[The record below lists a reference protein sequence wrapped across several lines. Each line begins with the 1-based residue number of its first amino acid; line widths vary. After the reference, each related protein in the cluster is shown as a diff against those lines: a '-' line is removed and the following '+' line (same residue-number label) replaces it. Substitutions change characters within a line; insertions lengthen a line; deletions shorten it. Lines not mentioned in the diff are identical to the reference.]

1 MALDAQHATVF
12 KLGTSD
18 WLEYGF
24 FKRNTHTHTHTNAR
38 AQWDRL
44 QAVDEPVKVLWKKP
58 ASGCKLE
65 KKRPRGWH
73 TLTHVETGGGIKRLS
88 FFHELSRIFMSHFV
102 LKVSKSPIAWE
113 SAVSVQTR
121 VMSRI
126 RMSSEHAPGAPSSW
140 FSQLKNMLHYTQS
153 CPATSKQKA
162 KTSGPI
168 PCCTISINLFKGLK
182 KDLWNLLNLL
192 QLHYFQN
199 INSLM
204 ACQGKFAPSLS
215 IALCIGDICMAKRHP
230 MCISWLPVRLGWRA
244 EAQKCTNLSR
254 TRLKTL
260 PNHR

>member
-73 TLTHVETGGGIKRLS
+73 TLTHVETGGGIKQLS

-168 PCCTISINLFKGLK
+168 PCCTISINFFKGLK

-192 QLHYFQN
+192 QLHYFSKYQQFK
-199 INSLM
+199 S
-204 ACQGKFAPSLS
+204 
-215 IALCIGDICMAKRHP
+215 
-230 MCISWLPVRLGWRA
+230 V
-244 EAQKCTNLSR
+244 
-254 TRLKTL
+254 
-260 PNHR
+260 